1 MLEAELYTGGLTMT
15 RFDSRLVY
23 EQLVRTVNV
32 DVPVTGTIPAGSQRS
47 WVSQWY
53 DMEIIKST
61 VRADV
66 LVPGSTFFPDVT
78 NGRFDVPCRFVYD
91 SVDFLSCVPFI
102 EVSGG
107 RWRCSVLVLN
117 NYNQPIQSP
126 NRTFS
131 FVAREYLPPIR

>member
-1 MLEAELYTGGLTMT
+1 MT

-32 DVPVTGTIPAGSQRS
+32 DVPVTGTIPPSSDRR

-53 DMEIIKST
+53 DMDIIKST

-66 LVPGSTFFPDVT
+66 FLPGSTFAPSIN
-78 NGRFDVPCRFVYD
+78 NGRYDVPCQLIYD
-91 SVDFLSCVPFI
+91 SVSFLMCYPSI

-107 RWRCSVLVLN
+107 KWRCLVRVFN
-117 NYNQPIQSP
+117 NYGTTEQSP

-131 FVAREYLPPIR
+131 FIVREYLPPTN

>member
-1 MLEAELYTGGLTMT
+1 MT

-23 EQLVRTVNV
+23 EQLVRTVNI
-32 DVPVTGTIPAGSQRS
+32 DVPATGTIPPGSEMS

-53 DMEIIKST
+53 DMDIQGST

-66 LVPGSTFFPDVT
+66 LVPGSTFSPDIT
-78 NGRFDVPCRFVYD
+78 NGRFDVPARVIYDIDMYLDCIPFV
-91 SVDFLSCVPFI
+91 

-107 RWRCSVLVLN
+107 RWRCAVLVLN
-117 NYNQPIQSP
+117 NYDEPVQSP

-131 FVAREYLPPIR
+131 FVVREYLPPRR

>member
-1 MLEAELYTGGLTMT
+1 MT

-32 DVPVTGTIPAGSQRS
+32 DVPVTGTIPAGAGRYWTSP
-47 WVSQWY
+47 WY
-53 DMEIIKST
+53 DMDIHGST

-91 SVDFLSCVPFI
+91 NDTYMTCISVV

-107 RWRCSVLVLN
+107 RWRCLVVVLN
-117 NYNQPIQSP
+117 NYDTAKQSP

-131 FVAREYLPPIR
+131 FVVREYLPPMR